1 MINFWVNVLP
11 HAFCY
16 LCALSNVTTYQKKK
30 ESNLNEQC
38 FSVFLPHM
46 LASLIADGSAGSVII
61 ITIVCSL
68 IMHRSAAAFHFCC
81 SCIPT
86 LWGWNRLSCFSSY
99 YYFAHF
105 YYWCCFLPPLF
116 LLFFLLSY
124 VFVFACVCCSFGVWV
139 LYKLESGWQF
149 CLFQFVCFINFK
161 ICNTFSI
168 I

>member
-1 MINFWVNVLP
+1 MSCQYNQSQMLHHIGFPKYVILITVMPYPLYL
-11 HAFCY
+11 FCS
-16 LCALSNVTTYQKKK
+16 LQMTIEKKKLHTTCHDKFLSECPSPCLLLLVRLVQRNNIPKKK

-105 YYWCCFLPPLF
+105 YY
-116 LLFFLLSY
+116 
-124 VFVFACVCCSFGVWV
+124 
-139 LYKLESGWQF
+139 
-149 CLFQFVCFINFK
+149 
-161 ICNTFSI
+161 
-168 I
+168 